1 MRKMTRSE
9 WLSECRNWNDEARK
23 LLKSLDQSGFM
34 ASRLSGTSVYDPGYN
49 YKFDD
54 SYVSRVL
61 NFLRTHG
68 EAFRLGVYLK
78 LEVETVLVE
87 YPDDD
92 EVDDWNGQT
101 EEEIIESLKLLSVK
115 ELREKTGLSQAAF
128 GKFLMIPQRSIQ
140 NWENGVSDCPEYVLV
155 FINKRVAQCLEQRRK
170 ICNTAASCA
179 SNNEVRK
186 TKVFCGECNTVFEV
200 DFLYKNI
207 GGLRMRN
214 DNAYCPECGS
224 LEIYPDTPAGADDS
238 IKSLT
243 NYECDLM
250 K

>member
-9 WLSECRNWNDEARK
+9 WLSECGNRNDEARK

-34 ASRLSGTSVYDPGYN
+34 ASRLSGTSVYGPGYN
-49 YKFDD
+49 YQFDD
-54 SYVSRVL
+54 SYVTLVL

-68 EAFRLGVYLK
+68 EAFRHGVYLK

-92 EVDDWNGQT
+92 EVDDWNGKT

-140 NWENGVSDCPEYVLV
+140 NWENCVSDCPEYVLI
-155 FINKRVAQCLEQRRK
+155 FINKRVAQCLERRRK
-170 ICNTAASCA
+170 EALQS
-179 SNNEVRK
+179 E
-186 TKVFCGECNTVFEV
+186 
-200 DFLYKNI
+200 
-207 GGLRMRN
+207 
-214 DNAYCPECGS
+214 
-224 LEIYPDTPAGADDS
+224 
-238 IKSLT
+238 
-243 NYECDLM
+243 
-250 K
+250 